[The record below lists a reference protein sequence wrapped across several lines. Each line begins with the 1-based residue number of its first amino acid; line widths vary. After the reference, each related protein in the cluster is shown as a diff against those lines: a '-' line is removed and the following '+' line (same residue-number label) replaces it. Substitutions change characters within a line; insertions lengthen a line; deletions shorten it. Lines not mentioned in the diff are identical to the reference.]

1 MQLIDT
7 ERSHLANL
15 LSSLYDSQFAIY
27 NDRLMIRRYQGDLA
41 HLSPEMYTDEQGVDL
56 LKKEATRLAETL
68 NEADLFITLVNSG
81 AAEK

>member
-7 ERSHLANL
+7 ERNHLANL
-15 LSSLYDSQFAIY
+15 LSSLYDSQFTIY
-27 NDRLMIRRYQGDLA
+27 DDGQMIRVYQGDLA
-41 HLSPEMYTDEQGVDL
+41 HLSPEMYTDDQGVDL
-56 LKKEATRLAETL
+56 LRRETKRVAETL

>member
-7 ERSHLANL
+7 ERSHLTNL
-15 LSSLYDSQFAIY
+15 LSSLFESQFTIY
-27 NDRLMIRRYQGDLA
+27 NDRLMIRQYQGDLA
-41 HLSPEMYTDEQGVDL
+41 HLSPEMYTDEQGVAL
-56 LKKEATRLAETL
+56 LRSETKRVAETL